1 LQASWHV
8 KGSEDLLPQHPL
20 PAAVRVCGK
29 LAVLDDVLTKLL
41 AAKHKVVSLQK
52 LINTSTT

>member
-1 LQASWHV
+1 M
-8 KGSEDLLPQHPL
+8 KGSEDLLPQHPM

-41 AAKHKVVSLQK
+41 AAKHKVV
-52 LINTSTT
+52 